1 MYILEIEKPD
11 GTMITL
17 ITYPEMIKAIL
28 GYCEFKEIKITKEK
42 EIRKNG

>member
-1 MYILEIEKPD
+1 MQYAVEIEKPD

-28 GYCEFKEIKITKEK
+28 GYCEFKEIT
-42 EIRKNG
+42 IRKGTNKNG